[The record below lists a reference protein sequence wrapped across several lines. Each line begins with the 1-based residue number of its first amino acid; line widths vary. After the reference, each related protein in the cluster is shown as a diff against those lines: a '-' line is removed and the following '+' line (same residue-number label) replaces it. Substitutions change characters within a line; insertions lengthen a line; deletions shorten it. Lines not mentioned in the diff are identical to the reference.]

1 MKLIE
6 TIKQIIKEEVTEPNY
21 LFTKEY
27 IAEDKSVITTYFI
40 KEEGDKIYKVI
51 NPMEFIDNDS
61 VWADGYRPY
70 KIKLNEFNLP
80 KSQVQILGEIDGYT
94 IFKIPYWL
102 FKKNRD
108 MNIVRL
114 SMDNKRYKNYHD
126 DEMFKIFDKDTITKI
141 LSPLGGDLD
150 KIDTTYEIIKIRSN
164 PKVDSED
171 PNNRE

>member
-27 IAEDKSVITTYFI
+27 IAEDKSVVTTYFI

-61 VWADGYRPY
+61 VWVDGYRPY
-70 KIKLNEFNLP
+70 KIKLAEFNLP

-114 SMDNKRYKNYHD
+114 DMNNKRYKNYHD
-126 DEMFKIFDKDTITKI
+126 DEMFEVFDKETITNI
-141 LSPLGGDLD
+141 LSPLGGDTE
-150 KIDTTYEIIKIRSN
+150 KIETTYRIKDKRTN
-164 PKVDSED
+164 PTVEPEED
-171 PNNRE
+171 NIPE

>member
-27 IAEDKSVITTYFI
+27 IDEDKSIVTTYFI

-114 SMDNKRYKNYHD
+114 DIDNKRYKNYHD
-126 DEMFKIFDKDTITKI
+126 DEMFEMFDKETITNI
-141 LSPLGGDLD
+141 LSPLGGDLEKIESTYRIKD
-150 KIDTTYEIIKIRSN
+150 KRTKPTVE
-164 PKVDSED
+164 PEED
-171 PNNRE
+171 NIP